1 MNIMILNSLLTNLSN
16 GVVTFVLG
24 MGIVFI
30 VLILLIYIIK
40 AITAIARGNTQ
51 KEDTPAPVAKPIDPV
66 PELVPAA
73 PVGQQEDEEEI
84 IAVIAAAVAAIA
96 ASEGTRLSVRSYRRV
111 GAQAPAWSRA
121 GREDIMAN
129 RF

>member
-24 MGIVFI
+24 LGIVFLI
-30 VLILLIYIIK
+30 LILLIFIIMGMTAMMKEKRSTEK
-40 AITAIARGNTQ
+40 A
-51 KEDTPAPVAKPIDPV
+51 APSVKPVDPV
-66 PELVPAA
+66 PELVSTA
-73 PVGQQEDEEEI
+73 PVGQQDDEEEI

-96 ASEGTRLSVRSYRRV
+96 ASEGTRLSVRSYRRA

>member
-1 MNIMILNSLLTNLSN
+1 MNNMILNSLMTNLSN

-40 AITAIARGNTQ
+40 AITAIVRGKPQ
-51 KEDTPAPVAKPIDPV
+51 QEVSAPAVQPADPV
-66 PELVPAA
+66 PEIVSA
-73 PVGQQEDEEEI
+73 PPVEQQEDEEEI
-84 IAVIAAAVAAIA
+84 VAVIAAAVAAIA
-96 ASEGTRLSVRSYRRV
+96 AAEGTRLNIRSFRRV

>member
-24 MGIVFI
+24 MGIVFV
-30 VLILLIYIIK
+30 VLILLIFIIK
-40 AITAIARGNTQ
+40 AITAVVRDKSQQDA
-51 KEDTPAPVAKPIDPV
+51 PAPAAKPADPV
-66 PELVPAA
+66 PELAPTVAA
-73 PVGQQEDEEEI
+73 AQQEDEEEI

-96 ASEGTRLSVRSYRRV
+96 ATEGKRLSIKSYRRV

>member
-24 MGIVFI
+24 LGIVFLI
-30 VLILLIYIIK
+30 LILLIFIIMGM
-40 AITAIARGNTQ
+40 TAMM
-51 KEDTPAPVAKPIDPV
+51 KEKSRAENVAPAAKPIDPV

-73 PVGQQEDEEEI
+73 PVGQQEDDEEI

>member
-1 MNIMILNSLLTNLSN
+1 MNIMILNSLLTNLSS
-16 GVVTFVLG
+16 GVATFVLG
-24 MGIVFI
+24 LGIVF
-30 VLILLIYIIK
+30 LILVLLIFIIMGMTAMMKEKHSTEK
-40 AITAIARGNTQ
+40 AASS
-51 KEDTPAPVAKPIDPV
+51 AKPVDPV
-66 PELVPAA
+66 PELVSAV
-73 PVGQQEDEEEI
+73 PVEQQDDEEEI

>member
-1 MNIMILNSLLTNLSN
+1 MRAVQECV
-16 GVVTFVLG
+16 GVREKEVIVVPAATVPEG
-24 MGIVFI
+24 M
-30 VLILLIYIIK
+30 
-40 AITAIARGNTQ
+40 TAMM
-51 KEDTPAPVAKPIDPV
+51 KEKRRAENVAPAAKPIDPV

-73 PVGQQEDEEEI
+73 PVGQQEDDEEI